1 MSPVQLKPN
10 FKISDANLKIILYF
24 IIGLIVYL
32 VLTGK
37 LRKARAA
44 DQYSQAGT
52 DPNTNYAI
60 GIRQACNP
68 SGIDLMINID
78 GTFKNDLMI
87 IADQISDLSAV
98 NVAYNR
104 LYNEIMYERLEKEL
118 DAKKYLEWIR
128 RAKTIPTTAPV
139 PGSVADVDY
148 VAVRD
153 TVVYSDSNSSQ
164 IARRVKAGEPV
175 GKRLGTYKIT
185 VNGVAKLYYLV
196 TWTTFIFLTNQGLV
210 LASDVAPE

>member
-1 MSPVQLKPN
+1 MSPVSLTPN
-10 FKISDANLKIILYF
+10 FKLSDQNVKILIYF
-24 IIGLIVYL
+24 IIGVIAYL

-44 DQYSQAGT
+44 DQYAQAGT

-68 SGIDLMINID
+68 TGIGLLIDID
-78 GTFKNDLMI
+78 GTFENDLMI
-87 IADQISDLSAV
+87 IADQISDLPAV

-118 DAKKYLEWIR
+118 NAKRYLEWVR
-128 RAKTIPTTAPV
+128 RAQTVPTSQPV

-148 VAVRD
+148 VAIRD
-153 TVVYSDSNSSQ
+153 TVVYSDSDSSK

-175 GKRLGTYKIT
+175 GKKLATYQIK
-185 VNGVAKLYYLV
+185 VGGVAKLYYLV

-210 LASDVAPE
+210 LASDVTPE